1 MINDKNMVEFLDQ
14 RKVNQFLM
22 DIKYDFWSLEF
33 RIETSRTLSLET
45 EGFLVILDR
54 WVPKR
59 VPFPVTARIYW
70 RPVSRLGVDYGIFEY
85 SSIYIRDVSIRNVII
100 AYFENENKFRI

>member
-14 RKVNQFLM
+14 RKVNQFLI
-22 DIKYDFWSLEF
+22 DIKYDFWSMEF

-54 WVPKR
+54 WVPKS

-70 RPVSRLGVDYGIFEY
+70 RPVSGLGIDYGIFEY
-85 SSIYIRDVSIRNVII
+85 SSIYIRYVSIRNVII